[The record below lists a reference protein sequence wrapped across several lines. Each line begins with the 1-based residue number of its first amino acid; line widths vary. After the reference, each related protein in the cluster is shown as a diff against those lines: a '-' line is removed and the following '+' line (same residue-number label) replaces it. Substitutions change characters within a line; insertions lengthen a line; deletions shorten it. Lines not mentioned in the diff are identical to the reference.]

1 MLPECCRKREGGG
14 EKVHIHEAVKT
25 ALEENKMIIR
35 ASAKEPE
42 SEVYAVIRPTN
53 SYDACILIVRG
64 RDANYTRACRCW
76 NPTADDL
83 MADDWTVIT
92 E

>member
-1 MLPECCRKREGGG
+1 MY
-14 EKVHIHEAVKT
+14 IHEAVKI
-25 ALEENKMIIR
+25 ALEENKIIIR

-53 SYDACILIVRG
+53 SYDACMLIVRG
-64 RDANYTRACRCW
+64 HKDSYVRACRCW